1 MFGENFLQLSFGTP
15 AKLSYPL
22 AILKTMTNTSFPVRT
37 PVPVPALHSDTT
49 QNTAHPS
56 IAESEEHPNRVVAF
70 RARNPIELA
79 EQFSAELSDME
90 VRLINCDD
98 CVMQRSATCNE
109 CVVSY
114 LLTGASE
121 SVVSITAPELDTL
134 EMLQT
139 TGFAPPSQYA
149 VRPVAFA
156 RRRRAGE
163 RGVLGGVAGDS
174 LLFT

>member
-1 MFGENFLQLSFGTP
+1 MFGENFLNFSFWCP

-37 PVPVPALHSDTT
+37 PVPVPVLLHSDTT
-49 QNTAHPS
+49 QNAHPS
-56 IAESEEHPNRVVAF
+56 IAQSEEHPNRVVAF

-79 EQFSAELSDME
+79 ERFSVELSDME

-98 CVMQRSATCNE
+98 CVMQRSPTCND

-156 RRRRAGE
+156 RRRRAADG
-163 RGVLGGVAGDS
+163 GVLGGVAGDS